1 MAYIDQL
8 IGNYGYA
15 AIFLVLA
22 LGLFSLPIPDEV
34 MVLLVG
40 YFTKI
45 GLLHYSFSLLAVFS
59 GSLIGTLVSYG
70 LGKRVGRPFLDW
82 FAKSFKLSNKWSK
95 KAEHWI
101 VKYGAPGIIVSYF
114 IPGMRHVAGYFC
126 GMSHM
131 RLKTYAL
138 YVATSAFL
146 WSLLFLTIGRI
157 FE

>member
-8 IGNYGYA
+8 IGSYGYA
-15 AIFLVLA
+15 AIFILLA

-45 GLLHYSFSLLAVFS
+45 GYLHYSFSFVAIFS
-59 GSLIGTLVSYG
+59 GSLIGMLVSYA
-70 LGKRVGRPFLDW
+70 LGKRLGRPFLNW
-82 FAKSFKLSNKWSK
+82 LGKWSK
-95 KAEHWI
+95 LSGKWSRKAEQWI
-101 VKYGAPGIIVSYF
+101 EKYGAPAIVVSYF
-114 IPGMRHVAGYFC
+114 IPGMRYIAGYFC

-131 RLKTYAL
+131 SLKTYTIYASI
-138 YVATSAFL
+138 SAMF

-157 FE
+157 F